1 MPPPEP
7 GRGPAPAWKPS
18 VLIVDDEPLARRY
31 LKRLLARDGG
41 VGEIR
46 QSANGLEAGAA
57 IALARPDI
65 MFLDVEM
72 PGLSGADLLGS
83 LSPRD
88 APVTVFTTAYSQHA
102 IKAFE
107 LEACDY
113 LLKPFDEAR
122 FAKALQRAK
131 AAARAAARRAGRGAK
146 LSVQAGGRTVL
157 LNAREILL
165 VSAEDNYVRIRVEG
179 RAFLHRATLT
189 AVETAL
195 HDPDFLR
202 VHRGVLVNMAH
213 VVEIAP
219 LDQRRLHLV
228 LRDGAT
234 APVSRRFR
242 DRVRAYLAAR

>member
-1 MPPPEP
+1 MPAPEP
-7 GRGPAPAWKPS
+7 AAAWRPS

-31 LKRLLARDGG
+31 LKRLLVRDGG
-41 VGEIR
+41 VGDIR

-83 LSPRD
+83 LAPGD

-113 LLKPFDEAR
+113 LLKPFDEGR

-131 AAARAAARRAGRGAK
+131 AAAQAARRAAGVAK
-146 LSVQAGGRTVL
+146 LPVQAGERTL
-157 LNAREILL
+157 LLGVNEILA
-165 VSAEDNYVRIRVEG
+165 VASEDNYVRVLAGARV
-179 RAFLHRATLT
+179 FLQRSTLA
-189 AVETAL
+189 AVEKVLRPAG
-195 HDPDFLR
+195 FLR
-202 VHRGVLVNMAH
+202 VHRGYLVNPAH
-213 VVEIAP
+213 VREVSSRDP
-219 LDQRRLHLV
+219 RRLELT
-228 LRDGAT
+228 LSDGSS
-234 APVSRRFR
+234 APVSRRYR
-242 DRVRAYLAAR
+242 DLVKAFIARRPAR

>member
-1 MPPPEP
+1 M
-7 GRGPAPAWKPS
+7 PAPESWRPN

-31 LKRLLARDGG
+31 LKRLLVRDGG
-41 VGEIR
+41 VGDIR

-83 LSPRD
+83 LTPRE

-131 AAARAAARRAGRGAK
+131 AAAQAARGAAGAAK
-146 LSVQAGGRTVL
+146 LPVQAGERTL
-157 LNAREILL
+157 LLSVDEILA
-165 VSAEDNYVRIRVEG
+165 VASEDNYVRVRAAG
-179 RAFLHRATLT
+179 RDYLQRATLA
-189 AVETAL
+189 AVEKVLRPAG
-195 HDPDFLR
+195 FLR
-202 VHRGVLVNMAH
+202 VHRGHLVNPAQ
-213 VVEIAP
+213 VREVGGRDP
-219 LDQRRLHLV
+219 RRLALT
-228 LRDGAT
+228 LSDGSSV
-234 APVSRRFR
+234 PVSRRCR
-242 DRVRAYLAAR
+242 DLVRTLVANR